1 MDSLIKSKHPKNFTA
16 VDNDFI
22 RDERLSW
29 KAKGIII
36 YVMSLPD
43 DWRLYISELS
53 KHAKDGRDSTYRG
66 INELIE
72 FGYCKRTELHD
83 ERGKFAGVEYLISD
97 KVEFLP
103 LAENPHTENPHT
115 ENPYTENQPLI
126 NTNKQKTD
134 INERLIGDSA
144 PVSGE
149 LFEVEKTEKK
159 PRKKPDTIES
169 LCLFADSKFYDY
181 DLFAAQ
187 FTGPEYQEID
197 IAYYYG
203 VVGDWSASKG
213 AKKKDWIAL
222 TRIIMRKDKDANK
235 LHLLPKNVGYGDS
248 VLSPEAIKY
257 LEMGRL

>member
-1 MDSLIKSKHPKNFTA
+1 MKDKYIVIQQWMITELG
-16 VDNDFI
+16 
-22 RDERLSW
+22 L
-29 KAKGIII
+29 KG
-36 YVMSLPD
+36 
-43 DWRLYISELS
+43 SELIAYALIYGLTIHES
-53 KHAKDGRDSTYRG
+53 DFHGTADYLSTWLGITPKKCYRVLSSLCERG
-66 INELIE
+66 LLT
-72 FGYCKRTELHD
+72 RTENSRIVHYVANVDSSKMELMSSKMEPD
-83 ERGKFAGVEYLISD
+83 SSKTELNSAKRELNNIIDNNTDNISD
-97 KVEFLP
+97 NI
-103 LAENPHTENPHT
+103 EN
-115 ENPYTENQPLI
+115 
-126 NTNKQKTD
+126 
-134 INERLIGDSA
+134 A
-144 PVSGE
+144 PVSDE